1 MALGLR
7 QEGYVTLPSD
17 GTYFI
22 NVDLSASGIGVD
34 DETFCRRAVQEA
46 GVATIPVS
54 SFYAEDPVRHVVRL
68 CFSKQDATI
77 DTGIAA
83 LAKAKRLF

>member
-1 MALGLR
+1 
-7 QEGYVTLPSD
+7 
-17 GTYFI
+17 
-22 NVDLSASGIGVD
+22 VD